1 MTSKK
6 IVEMEHRKYNPVPE
20 LHKEAIR
27 RSKGDTD
34 EAKLAYKPPRFNK
47 KLYLNEGANYIS
59 TILDNGIK
67 YESRPKIEHR
77 DLNEYDDGRNI
88 AWLNMIK
95 ARMNVS
101 EYLFE
106 PDSIIQVP
114 SRTASNVPRM
124 YRATNLV
131 VS

>member
-6 IVEMEHRKYNPVPE
+6 IVEMDRIKYNPLPE
-20 LHKEAIR
+20 LYKEAIR

-34 EAKLAYKPPRFNK
+34 EAKLARTPPRFNK

-59 TILDNGIK
+59 TILDNGVK
-67 YESRPKIEHR
+67 YEARPKVEHR

-88 AWLNMIK
+88 PWLNMIK

-114 SRTASNVPRM
+114 RRTPSNVPRM
-124 YRATNLV
+124 YRASNLV

>member
-1 MTSKK
+1 MDR
-6 IVEMEHRKYNPVPE
+6 IKYNPVPE
-20 LHKEAIR
+20 LYKEAIR

-34 EAKLAYKPPRFNK
+34 EAKLAYKPPRFNR
-47 KLYLNEGANYIS
+47 KLYLNEGANHRS
-59 TILDNGIK
+59 RILDFGTK
-67 YESRPKIEHR
+67 YESRPKVEHR

-95 ARMNVS
+95 ARMNVR

-106 PDSIIQVP
+106 PDSIIKLPQ
-114 SRTASNVPRM
+114 RTPSNVPRM
-124 YRATNLV
+124 YRATNFV

>member
-20 LHKEAIR
+20 LYTEAIR
-27 RSKGDTD
+27 RSKGDTN
-34 EAKLAYKPPRFNK
+34 EARLARTPPRFNK
-47 KLYLNEGANYIS
+47 KLYLNEGANYRS
-59 TILDNGIK
+59 TILDNGTK
-67 YESRPKIEHR
+67 YESIPKVEHR

-114 SRTASNVPRM
+114 RRTASNVPRM
-124 YRATNLV
+124 YRPTNLV